1 VSNWSDKL
9 RQETIKRV
17 DVSRLLVS
25 CAEAFF
31 VEIVSGHAEV
41 GALLDELLSHHE
53 AKWPRQ
59 VVLDQQASEQ
69 DALTELARAI
79 SIKLAGVEAIWR
91 LIHSGQFLQTS
102 STLAD
107 VSLSVSWTTGSTSS
121 GWQFPE
127 FKIAYPT
134 SIIKAFSS
142 VSPEILCNHDL
153 YIHQLDIAGMSNEI
167 EQALREAVICF
178 SAGLYTPCAAMLG
191 SASEGVWE
199 EVGYSLAQAARPV
212 DDSKATKLEVT
223 LSNSFSSVTKK
234 MRAVCSFYAD
244 RNLMKEIWVRCQVKP
259 KPLEHIL
266 VWSDA
271 VRDSRNT
278 LHPAVTPRTPNTRE
292 KLSSLLLGAVP
303 FFTVLYTIKSSAD
316 AAAKAAEHTTTT
328 EITKQRGR

>member
-1 VSNWSDKL
+1 MISRSDRL
-9 RQETIKRV
+9 RQQIIDRV

-31 VEIVSGHAEV
+31 MEIVSGQADV
-41 GALLDELLSHHE
+41 GALLDKLLSHHE
-53 AKWPRQ
+53 AKWPMQ

-91 LIHSGQFLQTS
+91 LIHNGQFLQDS
-102 STLAD
+102 LNLAVMR
-107 VSLSVSWTTGSTSS
+107 VSVGWTMGSISS
-121 GWQFPE
+121 GWE
-127 FKIAYPT
+127 FSDFQIVHPIR
-134 SIIKAFSS
+134 IIKAFSS

-153 YIHQLDIAGMSNEI
+153 YIHQLHIDGMSNEI

-199 EVGYSLAQAARPV
+199 EVGYSLAQAARPA
-212 DDSKATKLEVT
+212 DDSKATKLETT

-234 MRAVCSFYAD
+234 MRAVHSFYAD
-244 RNLMKEIWVRCQVKP
+244 RNLMKEIWIRSQVKP

-278 LHPAVTPRTPNTRE
+278 LHLAVTPRTPNTRE
-292 KLSSLLLGAVP
+292 KLSFLLLGAIP
-303 FFTVLYTIKSSAD
+303 FFTTLYTIKSSAD
-316 AAAKAAEHTTTT
+316 AAAKAAEHSEVT
-328 EITKQRGR
+328 